1 MGQCAPSTEES
12 NMELPSDDMQHIR
25 RQQHQSPQQQQQRR
39 GGPQQTTHQTRRR
52 PRTTATL
59 QSLVRVGSTMFKSVL
74 VRDPESG
81 KVTKTHKPTNQ
92 KAETYDHVHDAV
104 NETLSARHSHH
115 GEKNNNGGTLL
126 NQVIPKTMT
135 TTTTRTVGVVGL
147 QNLGNTCFMNSSL
160 QCLSHTIPL
169 TDYFL
174 GYDYRKEINHENFL
188 GTKGELANAYAVLMK
203 EMWLSKKKS
212 LAPSSFKASL
222 GHFAPQFAGYDQHD
236 CQELLAFLLDG
247 IHEDLNRVKKRP
259 YIEDKDCDGTN
270 DTSDSMDAWENYLK
284 RNKSIV
290 VDLFQGQ
297 LRNTMKCC
305 NTKIQNADGS
315 TGCGHRNVKFDSFM
329 YLSLPMQD
337 DCQTLDDCL
346 ELFCTVEH
354 LTGANQWYCSKCKE
368 HVDATKKFDL
378 WMLPPILVVHLK
390 RFRYNDY
397 GARSKLNR
405 KMNYPVCNWSL
416 DKFIKSS
423 ENAHEMYDLYAV
435 TNHYGN
441 LGGGHYTASAM
452 NRFDNQW
459 YEFNDSTCTKVDQSR
474 LGNDNAAYCLFYNR
488 MEKMELENDE
498 EKEDS
503 FRRAAVRRQSVSKP
517 ELWPHMQN
525 AAAKKKTKVDVR
537 KSFRDFHKVSMM
549 MLDQLDDTLIMEEE
563 GSEGDMEKMN
573 SNIEPLDD
581 TLVEEQESE
590 GVVEEKKGKEEE
602 NSNIEP
608 LDDTLVA
615 EQDSEAVVKEKK
627 GKEEGSDKDTEK
639 MNSNTEP
646 SDDTLVAEQNSEG
659 VVEEEEGKE
668 EDNLNSN
675 EAKEDSKH
683 IG

>member
-1 MGQCAPSTEES
+1 
-12 NMELPSDDMQHIR
+12 
-25 RQQHQSPQQQQQRR
+25 
-39 GGPQQTTHQTRRR
+39 
-52 PRTTATL
+52 
-59 QSLVRVGSTMFKSVL
+59 
-74 VRDPESG
+74 
-81 KVTKTHKPTNQ
+81 
-92 KAETYDHVHDAV
+92 
-104 NETLSARHSHH
+104 
-115 GEKNNNGGTLL
+115 
-126 NQVIPKTMT
+126 
-135 TTTTRTVGVVGL
+135 
-147 QNLGNTCFMNSSL
+147 
-160 QCLSHTIPL
+160 
-169 TDYFL
+169 
-174 GYDYRKEINHENFL
+174 
-188 GTKGELANAYAVLMK
+188 MK

-270 DTSDSMDAWENYLK
+270 DTADSMDAWENYLK

-354 LTGANQWYCSKCKE
+354 LTGANQWYCSKCKK

-563 GSEGDMEKMN
+563 GSEVDMEKMN

-602 NSNIEP
+602 NLNIEP

-615 EQDSEAVVKEKK
+615 EQDSEAVVEEKK
-627 GKEEGSDKDTEK
+627 GKEEGSVKDTEN